1 MIAIAKRELLSYF
14 LTPLGY
20 IFLGVFL
27 SIASLIFH
35 ISNITSLS
43 SDMFGFLSMMSYVY
57 MLLCPVLV
65 MRLLAG
71 ERKQQTDQLLMTA
84 PLSSLEIVLGKYL
97 AACTMLLIST
107 MLSFIYPLL
116 VGILGRIYPMEL
128 MTAYLGFTL
137 QGFAFIAFDLML
149 SSLTANPISAAVLCF
164 GANLL
169 LWLSGL
175 LSSSI
180 NSPVAREVLGFFN
193 LYERFTPFLH
203 AQLSP
208 ANIVF
213 FASFTFVCVTA
224 CVQIVQTRRWSDAL

>member
-1 MIAIAKRELLSYF
+1 MIAILKRELQSYF

-27 SIASLIFH
+27 SIASLVFQI
-35 ISNITSLS
+35 NNVATLS
-43 SDMFGFLSMMSYVY
+43 SDMFGFLSMMSYVW

-71 ERKQQTDQLLMTA
+71 ERKQLTDQLLMTA
-84 PLSSLEIVLGKYL
+84 PLSSAEIVLGKYF
-97 AACTMLLIST
+97 AACMMLLIST
-107 MLSFIYPLL
+107 ALSLFYPLL
-116 VGILGRIYPMEL
+116 VSIHGRIYPMEL
-128 MTAYLGFTL
+128 LAGYLGFTL

-149 SSLTANPISAAVLCF
+149 SALTASPISAAVLCF

-175 LSSSI
+175 LSTSSTLRI
-180 NSPVAREVLGFFN
+180 AGEVLSFFN

-203 AQLSP
+203 AQLSL
-208 ANIVF
+208 ANVVF
-213 FASFTFVCVTA
+213 FALFSFVCIIA
-224 CVQIVQTRRWSDAL
+224 CVQIVQSRRWSEAA

>member
-1 MIAIAKRELLSYF
+1 MKAIAKRELQSYF

-35 ISNITSLS
+35 ISNVASLS
-43 SDMFGFLSMMSYVY
+43 SDMFGFFSMMSYVW

-71 ERKQQTDQLLMTA
+71 ERKQLTDQLLMTA
-84 PLSSLEIVLGKYL
+84 PLSSWEIVLGKYL
-97 AACTMLLIST
+97 AACTVLLIST
-107 MLSFIYPLL
+107 LLSLFYPLL
-116 VGILGRIYPMEL
+116 AGIQGRVYPMEL

-149 SSLTANPISAAVLCF
+149 SSLPASPISAAVLCF

-175 LSSSI
+175 LSSTLPSSVI
-180 NSPVAREVLGFFN
+180 RKAIGFFN

-203 AQLSP
+203 AQLSL
-208 ANIVF
+208 ANAVYF
-213 FASFTFVCVTA
+213 LTFSFVCVAA
-224 CVQIVQTRRWSDAL
+224 CVQIVKSRQWSEAS

>member
-1 MIAIAKRELLSYF
+1 MIAILKRELQSYF

-27 SIASLIFH
+27 SIASLVFQI
-35 ISNITSLS
+35 NNVATLS
-43 SDMFGFLSMMSYVY
+43 SDMFGFLSMMSYVW

-71 ERKQQTDQLLMTA
+71 ERKQLTDQLLMTA
-84 PLSSLEIVLGKYL
+84 PLSSAEIVLGKYF
-97 AACTMLLIST
+97 AACMMLLIST
-107 MLSFIYPLL
+107 ALSLFYPLL
-116 VGILGRIYPMEL
+116 VSIHGRIYPMEL
-128 MTAYLGFTL
+128 LAGYLGFTL

-149 SSLTANPISAAVLCF
+149 SALTASPISAAALCF

-175 LSSSI
+175 LSTSSTLRI
-180 NSPVAREVLGFFN
+180 AGEVLSFFN

-203 AQLSP
+203 AQLSL
-208 ANIVF
+208 ANVVF
-213 FASFTFVCVTA
+213 FALFSFVCIIA
-224 CVQIVQTRRWSDAL
+224 CVQIVQSRRWSETA

>member
-1 MIAIAKRELLSYF
+1 MRAIAKRELQSYF

-20 IFLGVFL
+20 LFLGVFL
-27 SIASLIFH
+27 SVASLIFH
-35 ISNITSLS
+35 ISNVTSLS
-43 SDMFGFLSMMSYVY
+43 SDIFGFLSMMSYVW

-71 ERKQQTDQLLMTA
+71 ERKQLTDQLLMTA
-84 PLSSLEIVLGKYL
+84 PLSSWEIVLGKYL
-97 AACTMLLIST
+97 AACAVLLISI
-107 MLSFIYPLL
+107 MLSLFYPLL
-116 VGILGRIYPMEL
+116 VGMLGRVYPMEL

-149 SSLTANPISAAVLCF
+149 SSLTTAPISAAVLCF

-175 LSSSI
+175 LSSSLD
-180 NSPVAREVLGFFN
+180 SPMIRGVLGFFN

-203 AQLSP
+203 AQLSL
-208 ANIVF
+208 ANAVF
-213 FASFTFVCVTA
+213 FLSFSFVCVSA
-224 CVQIVQTRRWSDAL
+224 CVQIVQSRRWSEAS